1 MNGIGLK
8 SIISSLPLKQML
20 ANTLFFLLRS
30 LLITNKKF
38 PKP

>member
-20 ANTLFFLLRS
+20 ANTLGLFFLLIKI
-30 LLITNKKF
+30 ITDY
-38 PKP
+38 